1 MTLRTAVLALALVAA
16 AGCSGARP
24 DSLAQTQRLGGVR
37 VRWDLQAKPLP
48 EIPLPNDAATRLDA
62 TSPTGRRVNVSLI
75 APTGLESDLRV
86 KADRLDGFGI
96 FMPISVPMDGDLDL
110 ANIRD
115 RHATDDPADD
125 VLYVVA
131 LDPGSP
137 EFGRAVPMSLGDG
150 TFPEALELTD
160 NYFDNDPRGAAVTLS
175 TEVIGE
181 DRNCNGVL
189 DSGEDTDG
197 DGVLD
202 RPNLLGFEDAEDANC
217 NGRLDLGEDFD
228 CDGVLDHNPA
238 LFASLDEDANCNGA
252 LDLGEDRD
260 CDGQL
265 TRHTA
270 LVSPQAGD
278 VNGDFVVDPGESWD
292 CGALRRDLDALM
304 RGDRDR
310 ELVDHLTTF
319 YERETHTL
327 LARPKLPLREQTLY
341 AVILT
346 KRLLD
351 AAGRPVESPFP
362 GVAPASQREA
372 LRPLAA
378 VLPGLGLSTGDV
390 AFAWTFTT
398 GSATFELAQ
407 IRRGLYGDG
416 PFAWLGERFPVDGA
430 DIARLHDGD
439 LSPTPYRVTRDELEV
454 PLALMAASGITEEI
468 PGIDAISHL
477 ILGSFSSPNFLID
490 RDGLATRDDP
500 ADDDE
505 SFDIDPL
512 TGEAVV
518 GTARVTFWCAI
529 PKTIPGVYEA
539 PFPVQIYGHGYTFHR
554 MEALTQIGHFAR
566 YGIATCAL
574 DAYGH
579 GVSLGPYDLIEVDGE
594 PEPIDEFA
602 FETMRDLFE
611 MGGLVRAFLDNRSRD
626 LDNDGF
632 KDSGGDFWTADA
644 FHTRDIVR
652 QSVVDHL
659 QFIRILRSFD
669 GTRRGTLDQDGD
681 GVSDIAGD
689 FDLDG
694 VPDLGGAA
702 GPYSIWGISLGGI
715 LSAIVAGIEPA
726 IDAAA
731 PTSGGAGLIDIAGR
745 SVQPGVPEAVF
756 MPLLGPLV
764 AGSPAADDP
773 GTTDLTFVL
782 NNVNQQAHVAFAR
795 ARTIR
800 PGDRVVLSNLDNGRE
815 DALIVPADGRLRLT
829 VAADALSAT
838 EKEHLLGAE
847 VPVPPALVDSAPNL
861 KRLPRVV
868 TAPASLGDRLAITVY
883 DGETGEMREM
893 IRSFD
898 RDTLF
903 QGALYP
909 AGSELVA
916 LASGF
921 GFKRGTPDFRRF
933 MGITGM
939 IVQSA
944 DPVAY
949 APLYRERP
957 LDVSGYDP
965 GVTPGANVL
974 VIPTAGDLLVPV
986 NTGIMIAAAAGTI
999 SASEPDPRYGKSQL
1013 RHLIDSYALEAVDRF
1028 GRYEMDVDLDPTK
1041 TCAYAST
1048 VRRRGVVD
1056 VDDLDQGTSELHAP
1070 TPVAPLRATLR
1081 SADGAPAVAQPIM
1094 CDDGDPARC
1103 STVYRDAAGLQA
1115 MRMPYLDYRGQ
1126 HGFAPTANPC
1136 RPFDVDRYMMN
1147 LVARFFQTGG
1157 TELWDD
1163 LCLAEGTCPFMGGGQ

>member
-1 MTLRTAVLALALVAA
+1 MTLRTLVSASLLALL
-16 AGCSGARP
+16 AGCAGPRP
-24 DSLAQTQRLGGVR
+24 DALSSTVRQGGVR

-48 EIPLPNDAATRLDA
+48 EIPLPNDVATRLDA
-62 TSPTGRRVNVSLI
+62 TSPTGRRVNVSLL
-75 APTGLESDLRV
+75 APTSLESALRA

-96 FMPISVPMDGDLDL
+96 FMPIAVPLDGDLDL

-115 RHATDDPADD
+115 RHATDDLSDD
-125 VLYVVA
+125 VLYLVA
-131 LDPGSP
+131 LDPSSP
-137 EFGRAVPMSLGDG
+137 DFGRPVPLSLGDG
-150 TFPEALELTD
+150 TFPDALEVTD
-160 NYFDNDPRGAAVTLS
+160 NYFANDPRGDVVTLS
-175 TEVIGE
+175 LELAAE
-181 DRNCNGVL
+181 DANCNGRL
-189 DSGEDTDG
+189 DPGEDTDG

-217 NGRLDLGEDFD
+217 NGRLDPGEDFD
-228 CDGVLDHNPA
+228 CDGVLDANPA
-238 LFASLDEDANCNGA
+238 LLASLDEDVNCNGA
-252 LDLGEDRD
+252 LDVGEDRD

-270 LVSPQAGD
+270 LVSARPGD
-278 VNGDFVVDPGESWD
+278 ADADFVLDAGEAWD
-292 CGALRRDLDALM
+292 CADLRRDLDALA

-310 ELVDHLTTF
+310 ELADHLTPF
-319 YERETHTL
+319 FEAETHTL
-327 LARPKLPLREQTLY
+327 IARPRLPLREQTVY
-341 AVILT
+341 AVVLT
-346 KRLLD
+346 KRLVD
-351 AAGRPVESPFP
+351 PAGRPVESPFP
-362 GVAPASQREA
+362 GVAPASQAEA
-372 LRPLAA
+372 LRPLPA
-378 VLPGLGLSTGDV
+378 VLPGLGLALDDV

-416 PFAWLGERFPVDGA
+416 PFAWLGRDYPVDGLA
-430 DIARLHDGD
+430 IARLHDGE

-468 PGIDAISHL
+468 PGVEHISHL
-477 ILGSFSSPNFLID
+477 VLGSFDSPNFLVD
-490 RDGLATRDDP
+490 RDGLATPGDP

-512 TGEAVV
+512 TGAAVV
-518 GTARVTFWCAI
+518 GTTRVTFWCAI
-529 PKTIPGVYEA
+529 PKPVPGVHEA

-566 YGIATCAL
+566 YGLATCAL

-579 GVSLGPYDLIEVDGE
+579 GVSLGPYDLLEVDGE
-594 PEPIDEFA
+594 PRPIDEFA
-602 FETMRDLFE
+602 FETMSDLFE

-669 GTRRGTLDQDGD
+669 GARRGTLDQDQD
-681 GVSDIAGD
+681 GTPDLAGD

-694 VPDLGGAA
+694 VPDLGGPA

-731 PTSGGAGLIDIAGR
+731 PTSGGAGLIDIASR

-756 MPLLGPLV
+756 MPLLGPII

-773 GTTDLTFVL
+773 AATELAFVL
-782 NNVNQQAHVAFAR
+782 NDVNQQARVPFAR
-795 ARTIR
+795 TRSIR
-800 PGDRVVLSNLDNGRE
+800 PGDRVVLTNLDNGRE
-815 DALIVPADGRLRLT
+815 DAVAVPADGRLRLT
-829 VAADALSAT
+829 VPADALSAT
-838 EKEHLLGAE
+838 EKHGLLGPQVA
-847 VPVPPALVDSAPNL
+847 VPPALADDAPNL
-861 KRLPRVV
+861 KSLPRMV
-868 TAPASLGDRLAITVY
+868 TAPLALGDRLVVTVY
-883 DGETGEMREM
+883 DGQTGER
-893 IRSFD
+893 RATVDTFG
-898 RDTLF
+898 RDALF
-903 QGALYP
+903 QGAVHP
-909 AGSELVA
+909 AGSPLVA

-921 GFKRGTPDFRRF
+921 GFKRGTPDLRRF

-949 APLYRERP
+949 APLYHQRP
-957 LDVSGYDP
+957 LDVSAYDP

-974 VIPTAGDLLVPV
+974 VVPTAGDMLVPV

-999 SASEPDPRYGKSQL
+999 SATEPDPRYGKSQL
-1013 RHLIDSYALEAVDRF
+1013 RHLIDAHALEAVDRF
-1028 GRYEMDVDLDPTK
+1028 GRHTMDVDLDPANDCSYT
-1041 TCAYAST
+1041 TT

-1070 TPVAPLRATLR
+1070 TPTAPLRATLR
-1081 SADGAPAVAQPIM
+1081 SSDGAPLAPVTT
-1094 CDDGDPARC
+1094 CDDATPPRCSSIYRDPA
-1103 STVYRDAAGLQA
+1103 GIQA
-1115 MRMPYLDYRGQ
+1115 MRVPYLDYLGQ
-1126 HGFAPTANPC
+1126 HGFAPTPNPC
-1136 RPFDVDRYMMN
+1136 RPFDVDAYMMN
-1147 LVARFFQTGG
+1147 LIARFFQTGG
-1157 TELWDD
+1157 TELRDD
-1163 LCLAEGTCPFMGGGQ
+1163 LCLAEGTCDFMGAAP